1 VNDEDLAERM
11 MDLEVKVAYQ
21 EKTIAE
27 LDQVVRELAA
37 RVAVLEA
44 RAKGPPPAPESIA

>member
-1 VNDEDLAERM
+1 MSVDDERL

-37 RVAVLEA
+37 RVAALEA
-44 RAKGPPPAPESIA
+44 KAKAPEPGPVL

>member
-1 VNDEDLAERM
+1 VSEDVSERM

-37 RVAVLEA
+37 RVAALEA
-44 RAKGPPPAPESIA
+44 RANEPPPAPEPVP